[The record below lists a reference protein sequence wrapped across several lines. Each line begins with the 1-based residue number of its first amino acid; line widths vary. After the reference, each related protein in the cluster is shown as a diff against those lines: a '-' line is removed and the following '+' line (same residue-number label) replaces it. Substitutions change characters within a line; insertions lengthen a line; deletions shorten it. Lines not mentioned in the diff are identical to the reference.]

1 MSKMLSSA
9 LVFIIA
15 TLVGLFVPEYGDVE
29 AITAGFLN
37 LVAAVSMIMA
47 FTEGTKIILKYDS
60 DIHSK
65 WIPKSITM
73 GWSLILATVGF
84 FTNFGFYG
92 EMFDA
97 WYQVAITSV
106 IVAGVARDFYN
117 VELAWRIIK
126 MMFGKEIPMSK

>member
-1 MSKMLSSA
+1 MSKAISSA
-9 LVFIIA
+9 IVFIIA
-15 TLVGLFVPEYGDVE
+15 TLVGLFVPEYGDVG
-29 AITAGFLN
+29 AITTGFLN
-37 LVAAVSMIMA
+37 LVAAVSMIMS
-47 FTEGTKIILKYDS
+47 FTEGTKILLKYDS
-60 DIHSK
+60 DVHSK

-117 VELAWRIIK
+117 VEFAWQMIK
-126 MMFGKEIPMSK
+126 MMFGKEIPMDK